1 MERETEKII
10 VELEKEIIIWKES
23 QAIHTDDIDYFHY
36 SQWRID
42 GLEAELNRISRM
54 ENEDGHL

>member
-36 SQWRID
+36 SQRRID
-42 GLEAELNRISRM
+42 RLEAELDRISRM

>member
-1 MERETEKII
+1 MEREAEKII

-36 SQWRID
+36 SQRRID
-42 GLEAELNRISRM
+42 RLEAELDRISRM

>member
-36 SQWRID
+36 SQRRID
-42 GLEAELNRISRM
+42 RLEAELNRISRM